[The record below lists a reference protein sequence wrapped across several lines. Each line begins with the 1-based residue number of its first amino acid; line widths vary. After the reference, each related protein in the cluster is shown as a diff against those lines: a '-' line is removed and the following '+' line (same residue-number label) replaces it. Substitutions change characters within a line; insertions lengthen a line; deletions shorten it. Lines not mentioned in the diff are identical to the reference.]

1 MHRVGRAG
9 RMGQKGGLITN
20 FVRQGDFEMAKI
32 VTKQLKNPSDNWDKV
47 LSLKVPRRKVRK

>member
-1 MHRVGRAG
+1 
-9 RMGQKGGLITN
+9 MGQKGGLITN